1 MAQFRKDTQQ
11 YLGDNKTLFEVVML
25 ADQYGNRVGPS
36 NPTGMAV
43 DAFGRSRISQPVT
56 LFDSTNRFQLSPAFS
71 NALTGTGAV
80 THDAN
85 ASTALLNVT
94 ASGDKVVR
102 ESNRVFAYQPGKSLQ
117 ILTTFVMNAA
127 ATGLRQRVGY
137 FNDQNGIFLEQTGTT
152 IRFVLRSYVNGSV
165 SETYATKGSWSLD
178 NLDGNGPSHLTLD
191 LTKAQIFFTDIE
203 WLGVGSVRV
212 GFVINGQLI
221 HCHTFHH
228 ANVLPSTYMTTACLP
243 LRAEIENVTNNT
255 AATLKQI
262 CTTVVSEGGY
272 ELRGRPRT
280 WGMEPTTAGQY
291 QLGTIGTYYPVMSFR
306 LHPNRIDSIVV
317 PRALSLSPINNGT
330 YKYKLLSGATI
341 GGATWANTAT
351 NDYLQYNSNTSATF
365 SGGVELA
372 SGYVTATTQASSVF
386 SLDSGIFTYQFER
399 NGLTATPTTFTLAVT
414 CGTAATANVVSS
426 LDWHEVV

>member
-56 LFDSTNRFQLSPAFS
+56 LFDSSNRFQSNPAFS
-71 NALTGTGAV
+71 NALTGSGTT
-80 THDAN
+80 THNAN
-85 ASTALLNVT
+85 ASVVSMNVT
-94 ASGDKVVR
+94 TTGDKVVR
-102 ESNRVFAYQPGKSLQ
+102 ETNRVFAYQPGKSLQ
-117 ILTTFVMNAA
+117 ILNTFVMAPAA
-127 ATGLRQRVGY
+127 PGLRQRVGY
-137 FNDQNGIFLEQTGTT
+137 FNDQNGIFLEQTGST
-152 IRFVLRSYVNGSV
+152 IRFVVRSYVGGSV
-165 SETYATKGSWSLD
+165 SETYAVQGSWSLD
-178 NLDGNGPSHLTLD
+178 NLDGGGPSHIILD

-212 GFVINGQLI
+212 GFVIDGQFI

-228 ANVLPSTYMTTACLP
+228 ANIVDSTYMTTACLP
-243 LRAEIENVTNNT
+243 VRAEIENVSNSS

-262 CTTVVSEGGY
+262 CCSVISEGGY

-280 WGMEPTTAGQY
+280 YGLEPTTSGQY

-306 LHPNRIDSIVV
+306 LHANRLDSIVV
-317 PRALSLSPINNGT
+317 PRALNLSPINNGT
-330 YKYKLLSGATI
+330 YRYKLLSGATI
-341 GGATWANTAT
+341 TGAVWSNTAG

-365 SGGVELA
+365 SGGVELS

-399 NGLTATPTTFTLAVT
+399 NGLTATPTTFTLVVT
-414 CGTAATANVVSS
+414 CGTAATANVVASM
-426 LDWHEVV
+426 DWHEVV